1 MLKAGHTFNLL
12 DARGAISV
20 TERAAYIGR
29 IRALS
34 RLVAQAYYDSREK
47 LGFPMLGN
55 PPGVPG
61 LTTDA
66 RTPHSRRGRRRSRS
80 NARSIRT
87 DETRF
92 IPIMTHNHPAPCS
105 SNC

>member
-1 MLKAGHTFNLL
+1 VLKAGHTFNLL

-34 RLVAQAYYDSREK
+34 RLVAQAYYDSREA

-55 PPGVPG
+55 PVRGDRDLVTDEQEAQRPAWAPPLKPESTPPGE
-61 LTTDA
+61 
-66 RTPHSRRGRRRSRS
+66 RS
-80 NARSIRT
+80 NN
-87 DETRF
+87 EQV
-92 IPIMTHNHPAPCS
+92 
-105 SNC
+105 